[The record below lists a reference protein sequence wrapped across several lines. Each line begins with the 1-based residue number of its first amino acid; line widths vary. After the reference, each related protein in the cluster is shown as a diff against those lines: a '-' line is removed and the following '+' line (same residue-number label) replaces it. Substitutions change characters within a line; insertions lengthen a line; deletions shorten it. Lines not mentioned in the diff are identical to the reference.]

1 MKIHKQTIEK
11 QSKSQ
16 IEFIDITHEVG
27 EIVAESKIQNG
38 QVLIFSG
45 HTTAGFAINENESL
59 LLQDFQ
65 RMLYRLVPIDDR
77 YSHDLFELK
86 RTTRS
91 DGRSNGH
98 SHCKNLLI
106 NVSEVVPIE
115 NGKMLLG
122 KLQSIFL
129 VELDGSRKRE
139 VLVQVMGE

>member
-1 MKIHKQTIEK
+1 MKIHKKTISK
-11 QSKSQ
+11 QSTSQ
-16 IEFIDITHEVG
+16 IEFIDITHDVE
-27 EIVAESKIQNG
+27 EIVAGSKIQNG
-38 QVLIFSG
+38 QMLIYSG
-45 HTTAGFAINENESL
+45 HTTAGIAINENESL

-65 RMLYRLVPIDDR
+65 RMLYRLVPIDER

-98 SHCKNLLI
+98 SHCKNLL
-106 NVSEVVPIE
+106 VGASEIVPIE

-129 VELDGSRKRE
+129 VELDGARKRE
-139 VLVQVMGE
+139 VMVQVMGE